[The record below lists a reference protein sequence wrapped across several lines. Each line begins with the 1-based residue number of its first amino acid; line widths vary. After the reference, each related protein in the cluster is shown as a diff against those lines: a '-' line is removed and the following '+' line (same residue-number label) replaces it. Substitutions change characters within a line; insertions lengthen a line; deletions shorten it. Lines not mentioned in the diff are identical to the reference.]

1 MPTAKSPSHRPFR
14 SAESNVKTAPLLE
27 DRPIIPWPL
36 AAVGGGLGAV
46 VGGVLVIAVVVLI
59 AWIGAPALPFGEV
72 LATVGKLWLL
82 AHGGALS
89 GLGMTITLVPLG
101 LTAMMVVFAFSLSAF
116 ALTQGLL
123 TRPEAPTAARLRR
136 LVVLTSVQFVAGYTA
151 GATLICVLLGQGIT
165 PTIAV
170 AAGVAAVG
178 SLAGAGWS
186 AGYRLAGPAWLRA
199 AAKGAGASALA
210 LLAAAALVLVVA
222 ATQGEARIAEL
233 ERSVG
238 LDATGSVVWV
248 LLCLIYLPTM
258 LGWAASWLLGAG
270 FTVGD
275 GTLVAPWV
283 TQLGMLPTIPVFGA
297 LPAGG
302 VANLEA
308 WLVTG
313 LVVGGLGG
321 VIVVRSAP
329 MGLGTAIGA
338 GALAGTLSGAIFV
351 IWAWL
356 STGGLGV
363 DRFATVGP
371 RWPEVLIGFGILV
384 GATVLAAVIT
394 WFVGS
399 ARSTT
404 T

>member
-1 MPTAKSPSHRPFR
+1 MSTAQSPSHRPFR
-14 SAESNVKTAPLLE
+14 SAESELKTAPLLE
-27 DRPIIPWPL
+27 DRPIIPWYL
-36 AAVGGGLGAV
+36 AAIGGGLVAV
-46 VGGVLVIAVVVLI
+46 LGGVLVIAVLVLI
-59 AWIGAPALPFGEV
+59 AWIGAPELPFGDV

-89 GLGMTITLVPLG
+89 ALGMTITLVPLG
-101 LTAMMVVFAFSLSAF
+101 LTAMMLVFAFSLSAF

-123 TRPEAPTAARLRR
+123 TRPEAPSAARLRR
-136 LVVLTSVQFVAGYTA
+136 LVVLTALQFVVGYTA
-151 GATLICVLLGQGIT
+151 GAVLISVLLGEGIT
-165 PTIAV
+165 TTIGL

-186 AGYRLAGPAWLRA
+186 AGYRLAGPAWLRVSV
-199 AAKGAGASALA
+199 KGAGISVLA
-210 LLAAAALVLVVA
+210 LLAAAALVLLVA
-222 ATQGEARIAEL
+222 ANQGEVRMAEL
-233 ERSVG
+233 ERGVG

-248 LLCLIYLPTM
+248 LICLIYVPTL

-270 FTVGD
+270 FTLGD

-283 TQLGMLPTIPVFGA
+283 TQLGMLPTVPVFGA
-297 LPAGG
+297 LPTAG
-302 VANLEA
+302 VANLEL

-321 VIVVRSAP
+321 VVAVRSAP
-329 MGLGTAIGA
+329 LGIGAAIGT
-338 GALAGTLSGAIFV
+338 GALSGTLTGAVFLL
-351 IWAWL
+351 WAWL

-384 GATVLAAVIT
+384 GASVLGAVIT
-394 WFVGS
+394 WFVRS
-399 ARSTT
+399 ARSADN
-404 T
+404 